1 MNSLNNKVIL
11 PGSTIGIIGGGQL
24 GRMMALSAKASGFR
38 IAVLDPVEGG
48 PCSEVAEIEIVG
60 NYDDKY
66 ALKQLAD
73 VSDVI
78 TFEFENINSEAL
90 DWLQQHAY
98 VPQGTELLRISQD
111 RIQEKERIN
120 ASGAKTAPYFPISEL
135 SELYDRIEAL
145 GLPCVLKTA
154 RGGYD
159 GKGQLVIRN
168 RDDIAKA
175 DALIKQ
181 GTCVL
186 EAWVPF
192 TMEISVIVVRKVNGE
207 TSCFPVAENVHVN
220 NILHQTIVPARI
232 PETVAKAAIEKA
244 MLIADAVDLVGI
256 MAVEMFVKEDGEVII
271 NELAPRPHNTGHFSI
286 EACKTSQF
294 EQHIRAICNWPL
306 GNTDLYQPAVMVNI
320 LGQHMGKLMETIP
333 SLQDW
338 KVHLYGKK
346 DAKNNR
352 KMGHVNI
359 LKGTSEEALSDAKA
373 SGIWEE
379 GNGGSDR

>member
-1 MNSLNNKVIL
+1 MNSLNNTVIL
-11 PGSTIGIIGGGQL
+11 PGATIGIIGGGQL
-24 GRMMALSAKASGFR
+24 GRMMALSAKESGFR
-38 IAVLDPVEGG
+38 IAVLDPAEGG
-48 PCSEVAEIEIVG
+48 PCSEVADIEIIG
-60 NYDDKY
+60 GYDDKT
-66 ALKQLAD
+66 ALKRLAD

-90 DWLQQHAY
+90 DWLQHHAY

-120 ASGAKTAPYFPISEL
+120 ASGARTAPFFPISEL
-135 SELYDRIEAL
+135 TELYDRIETL

-159 GKGQLVIRN
+159 GKGQLVIRTK
-168 RDDIAKA
+168 DDIEKA
-175 DALIKQ
+175 DALIQQ

-192 TMEISVIVVRKVNGE
+192 EMEISVIVVRKANGGS
-207 TSCFPVAENVHVN
+207 SCFPVAENVHVN

-232 PETVAKAAIEKA
+232 ADSTAKAAIEKA
-244 MLIADAVDLVGI
+244 MLIADAVELVGI
-256 MAVEMFVKEDGEVII
+256 MAVEMFVKADGEIII

-306 GNTDLYQPAVMVNI
+306 GSTELIQPAVMINI
-320 LGQHMGKLMETIP
+320 LGQHMGKLMEAIP
-333 SLQDW
+333 FLQDW

-346 DAKNNR
+346 DAKHNR

-359 LKGTSEEALSDAKA
+359 LRESAELAISEAEA
-373 SGIWEE
+373 SGIWYENE
-379 GNGGSDR
+379 MEAMR